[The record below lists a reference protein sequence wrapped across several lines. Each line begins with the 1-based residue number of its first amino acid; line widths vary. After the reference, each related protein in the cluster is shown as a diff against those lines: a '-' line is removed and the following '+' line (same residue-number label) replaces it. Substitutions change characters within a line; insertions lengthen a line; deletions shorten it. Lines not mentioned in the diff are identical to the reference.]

1 MLFHLQVVELLH
13 PTYTYTFFLGPPCM
27 DSELQRAFAP
37 KRFLFGYQDM
47 NMSCFVMN
55 YQEENERNHS
65 EDQSPKHWVLGSRT
79 HLILCITLFIYV
91 YIYRAILCDLFGMV
105 N

>member
-1 MLFHLQVVELLH
+1 MVLFHLQVVELLH

-37 KRFLFGYQDM
+37 KGCGFEYQDI

-55 YQEENERNHS
+55 YQEENERNHC
-65 EDQSPKHWVLGSRT
+65 EDQSPPNIGCRVVEL
-79 HLILCITLFIYV
+79 V
-91 YIYRAILCDLFGMV
+91 
-105 N
+105 